1 MNLIKAILVLALFNI
16 AAVSSGQTGQAKP
29 NVIYEYKKYEKFD
42 LGNLEVNGELTAP
55 GEISVKE
62 RDREKF
68 ELDLFV
74 RKRSDDLSKRDNESI
89 H

>member
-1 MNLIKAILVLALFNI
+1 MNFIKAILVLALFII
-16 AAVSSGQTGQAKP
+16 AAVSSGQSEPAKS

-68 ELDLFV
+68 ELDLFI
-74 RKRSDDLSKRDNESI
+74 RKRSDDLSNRDNQSI